1 MVFIK
6 GDLDLDIR
14 LAQLLHI
21 SQQLRPHFIPS
32 IKSLR
37 KLAYLPV
44 SLNGC
49 SKMVGSEGAFRHLHR
64 AREVSSG
71 LIPLLEPVQEVCIVV
86 SLDPFLDQAL
96 GFGVISVF
104 AEDISYFKDVVVFY
118 VFCFR
123 QRLIQP
129 SQFEQPIDHI
139 VIALHLAT
147 NAQEGLPSKST
158 SKSS

>member
-1 MVFIK
+1 MVLIK

-49 SKMVGSEGAFRHLHR
+49 SKMVGSEGAFRHLHL
-64 AREVSSG
+64 ALEVSSE
-71 LIPLLEPVQEVCIVV
+71 LIPLLMPVQALSIVF
-86 SLDPFLDQAL
+86 SLYPFLDLPTA
-96 GFGVISVF
+96 F
-104 AEDISYFKDVVVFY
+104 ASMS
-118 VFCFR
+118 
-123 QRLIQP
+123 L
-129 SQFEQPIDHI
+129 
-139 VIALHLAT
+139 
-147 NAQEGLPSKST
+147 
-158 SKSS
+158 

>member
-86 SLDPFLDQAL
+86 SLTRSSIRRSASASYPCSLR
-96 GFGVISVF
+96 IS
-104 AEDISYFKDVVVFY
+104 AI
-118 VFCFR
+118 
-123 QRLIQP
+123 
-129 SQFEQPIDHI
+129 
-139 VIALHLAT
+139 
-147 NAQEGLPSKST
+147 
-158 SKSS
+158 

>member
-1 MVFIK
+1 MVLIK

-14 LAQLLHI
+14 LAQLLHR

-32 IKSLR
+32 SKSLR

-49 SKMVGSEGAFRHLHR
+49 SKLVGREGAFRHLHR

-71 LIPLLEPVQEVCIVV
+71 LIPFLEPVQEVRIGV

-96 GFGVISVF
+96 GFGGISVF
-104 AEDISYFKDVVVFY
+104 AEDSSYFKV
-118 VFCFR
+118 
-123 QRLIQP
+123 
-129 SQFEQPIDHI
+129 I
-139 VIALHLAT
+139 VIFYL
-147 NAQEGLPSKST
+147 
-158 SKSS
+158 